1 MMRTIEPGVSVQ
13 TNAFGAST
21 GVGNTLQVIG
31 ACVCA
36 LATISYSSGG
46 GSVMTERVLNSGY
59 VSVSTESMPE
69 VVYNDGGMI
78 AYSTD
83 LEGAAGVNGKLEAN
97 LRVMN
102 EIAGLKDGWN
112 GNGADAFSSEL
123 TNRCS
128 GILRRLEVQPD
139 VFPTGEDSIQFEW
152 EKDDGSYLEMEV
164 FEDGR
169 ISMYLQQANGAWETD
184 EIKSEEI
191 GENLHGFIA
200 GDI

>member
-1 MMRTIEPGVSVQ
+1 
-13 TNAFGAST
+13 
-21 GVGNTLQVIG
+21 
-31 ACVCA
+31 
-36 LATISYSSGG
+36 
-46 GSVMTERVLNSGY
+46 
-59 VSVSTESMPE
+59 
-69 VVYNDGGMI
+69 MI

-112 GNGADAFSSEL
+112 GNGAEAFSSEL
-123 TNRCS
+123 MNRCR

-191 GENLHGFIA
+191 GEKLHGFIA